1 MLTYEEACEAIA
13 GALPTAGAEIV
24 AEGDFAGRA
33 LAEPV
38 YAIRPVPPFTNSAVD
53 GYAVG
58 NEEDVEPG
66 RVLSVCGVSAAGDAP
81 PPNIPRGAALR
92 VFTGS
97 PLPENVYGVAMQED
111 VAITG
116 DGAIL
121 GERVSTGHHVRRLGA
136 DFGTGELLLSPSV
149 TLGPGNLA
157 LLASQGIVEA
167 RVFTRVRVTILTTG
181 DELVPPSVK
190 PNPWQLHDSNT
201 LMLESQVRSAGA
213 VIVGAMTEIDDRGA
227 ILDRIR
233 AASEISDIVL
243 ISGGASV
250 GEHDHVASAAAELGQ
265 VILHGVSVKP
275 GKPFLAGKVGNAILF
290 GLPGNPASAFVCFEI
305 LVREAIGRLAG
316 HGRSALRWVPVGYL
330 DSHIECDR
338 DEFVRCQSRLESGR
352 LVARRV
358 HEQGSFGLRSLGAA
372 DVLVRVPANVDH
384 AAGDARLG
392 LLIG

>member
-1 MLTYEEACEAIA
+1 MLTYEEACEAIV
-13 GALPTAGAEIV
+13 GALPTPGTETV
-24 AEGDFAGRA
+24 AEEDLAGRA
-33 LAEPV
+33 LAESV

-58 NEEDVEPG
+58 NEEDAEPG
-66 RVLSVCGVSAAGDAP
+66 SALSVSGVSAAGDAP

-97 PLPENVYGVAMQED
+97 PLPENVFGVAMQED

-116 DGAIL
+116 GGAIL
-121 GERVSTGHHVRRLGA
+121 GEPVPTGHHVRRLGA
-136 DFGTGELLLSPSV
+136 DFDAGELLLSPGV

-190 PNPWQLHDSNT
+190 PKPWQQHDSNT

-213 VIVGAMTEIDDRGA
+213 VIVSAMTEIDDRGA

-233 AASEISDIVL
+233 AASEISAIVL
-243 ISGGASV
+243 VSGGASV

-275 GKPFLAGKVGNAILF
+275 GKPFLAGKVGDAILF

-305 LVREAIGRLAG
+305 FVREAIRRLGG
-316 HGRSALRWVPVGYL
+316 HGRLALRWVPVCYL
-330 DSHIECDR
+330 DSHSRSDR
-338 DEFVRCQSRLESGR
+338 DVFVRCQSGLESGR
-352 LVARRV
+352 LVARSV
-358 HEQGSFGLRSLGAA
+358 HEQGSFSVRSLGAA
-372 DVLVRVPANVDH
+372 DMLVRVPANVDH
-384 AAGDARLG
+384 AVGDTRLG
-392 LLIG
+392 LLID